1 MWIGNFGG
9 SDMNSVNELLPGWAL
24 VTILVALSFLFFMFS
39 LGFVIKTAI
48 DKALAGKLKEINDA
62 IIELKHIRDDLKILE
77 KLNKLDSLD
86 VLKNSWLLNSKLL
99 S

>member
-1 MWIGNFGG
+1 MVGVGYNIDR
-9 SDMNSVNELLPGWAL
+9 SL
-24 VTILVALSFLFFMFS
+24 VPFFMFS
-39 LGFVIKTAI
+39 LWFVIKTAI
-48 DKALAGKLKEINDA
+48 DKAISGKLKEINDA
-62 IIELKHIRDDLKILE
+62 VIELHHIRDDLKILE

>member
-1 MWIGNFGG
+1 
-9 SDMNSVNELLPGWAL
+9 MNSAAELLPGWAWVL
-24 VTILVALSFLFFMFS
+24 ILIALSFLCFMFS

-62 IIELKHIRDDLKILE
+62 VIELRHIRDDLQMLKKLE
-77 KLNKLDSLD
+77 KLDSLD
-86 VLKNSWLLNSKLL
+86 VLKTSWLLNSKLL

>member
-1 MWIGNFGG
+1 
-9 SDMNSVNELLPGWAL
+9 
-24 VTILVALSFLFFMFS
+24 MFS

-62 IIELKHIRDDLKILE
+62 VIQLQHIRDDLKILE

>member
-1 MWIGNFGG
+1 
-9 SDMNSVNELLPGWAL
+9 MNSVAELLPRWAW
-24 VTILVALSFLFFMFS
+24 VIILIALLFPFLMFS

-62 IIELKHIRDDLKILE
+62 VNELQHFRDDLKILE

>member
-1 MWIGNFGG
+1 
-9 SDMNSVNELLPGWAL
+9 MNSVAELLPRWAW
-24 VTILVALSFLFFMFS
+24 VIILIALLFPFLMFS

-62 IIELKHIRDDLKILE
+62 VNELQHIRDDLKILE

>member
-1 MWIGNFGG
+1 
-9 SDMNSVNELLPGWAL
+9 MNSVAELLPGWAL
-24 VTILVALSFLFFMFS
+24 IIILIAFSFLVFMFS

-48 DKALAGKLKEINDA
+48 DKALAGKLKEITFA
-62 IIELKHIRDDLKILE
+62 VIELQHIRDDLKILE

-86 VLKNSWLLNSKLL
+86 VLKNSWLLNAKLL